1 MRRTRIFVIVA
12 LALLALLAL
21 APAASA
27 QGPGGVVVGGER
39 IIESGQTFSG
49 DMAVFGG
56 NLTVRQGGTIN
67 GNLTVFGGDADIAGT
82 VRGNITSIGGS
93 TRLRESAVVEG
104 DISTIGGSVNRA
116 SGATVRGQQTTPGQV
131 PPVPA
136 LPNRPAQAPPEPR
149 NPVLAFLGWVFR
161 TALVTLG
168 LALLAVLA
176 VALLPNQMRTV
187 VDTMRRNPAAS
198 TGIGAL
204 TWVVWVAVM
213 IVVALVSALLIFICI
228 GLLGIPVLIVLGLVV
243 PVAVLFGWLSTGL
256 WVGEGLLRGL
266 RVQSGAPLVAAG
278 LGAIIIT
285 LIYQVVNTIPCL
297 GWLLAWLMTLPGFGA
312 VILTW
317 FGTRGWRPG
326 DPYLP
331 SRGPRGPVSP
341 ATPPGWAPPLGAGS
355 WTPAPTSA
363 PTPPPASPT
372 TAGDAMLAQGAAVAQ
387 AAREQAQAQPPS
399 PWARPVTPP
408 PAPSVQP
415 PVTLPAPPPVSTGD
429 LLTRLGEDIAPAPV
443 PSAPPAETPF
453 NVPPVEPPAPVV
465 ATPTRKRDNLQV
477 LPLVGPKYEGLF
489 NARDV
494 YSYAD
499 LAGLTPAQVVTLL
512 TDPNVFPVTEDQA
525 RAMIDEARRLAG
537 E

>member
-1 MRRTRIFVIVA
+1 MRRKRIFVIVA

-27 QGPGGVVVGGER
+27 QGPGGVVLGGDR

-67 GNLTVFGGDADIAGT
+67 GNLTVFGGNADIAGT
-82 VRGNITSIGGS
+82 VRGNITSIGGN

-104 DISTIGGSVNRA
+104 DISTIGGTVNRA
-116 SGATVRGQQTTPGQV
+116 SGATVRGQQTQPGQV
-131 PPVPA
+131 PPIPA

-149 NPVLAFLGWVFR
+149 NPVLAFFGWVFR
-161 TALVTLG
+161 TVLVTLG

-187 VDTMRRNPAAS
+187 VETMRRNPAAS
-198 TGIGAL
+198 AGIGGL
-204 TWVVWVAVM
+204 TWVVWVAVI

-228 GLLGIPVLIVLGLVV
+228 GLLGIPVLFVLGLAV

-256 WVGEGLLRGL
+256 WVGEGLLRGM
-266 RVQSGAPLVAAG
+266 RVQSSAPLVAAG
-278 LGAIIIT
+278 LGTIIIT
-285 LIYQVVNTIPCL
+285 LIYQVVNTVPCL

-326 DPYLP
+326 DPYFP

-341 ATPPGWAPPLGAGS
+341 APAPGWAPPLGSGS
-355 WTPAPTSA
+355 WPPAPTSA
-363 PTPPPASPT
+363 PPSPPAAPS
-372 TAGDAMLAQGAAVAQ
+372 AGDAMLAQGAAVAQ
-387 AAREQAQAQPPS
+387 AARDQAQAQPPS
-399 PWARPVTPP
+399 PWARPATP
-408 PAPSVQP
+408 PAPPVETPSQP
-415 PVTLPAPPPVSTGD
+415 PVSSGDLLTRMGEDLAPAPPPVQ
-429 LLTRLGEDIAPAPV
+429 P
-443 PSAPPAETPF
+443 APPAETPIST
-453 NVPPVEPPAPVV
+453 PPVVPPAPVV
-465 ATPTRKRDNLQV
+465 PTPTRKRDNLQV

-499 LAGLTPAQVVTLL
+499 LAALTPAQVVAILS
-512 TDPNVFPVTEDQA
+512 DPNVFPVTEDQA
-525 RAMIDEARRLAG
+525 KAMIDEARRLAG